1 MRRRTF
7 LTTGVALG
15 AATLG
20 PTTVQRVLG
29 ASDRIQQLVFDST
42 ASLLDADQQPLTDD
56 SLVAVWTEQT
66 AFNVDE
72 DGDGNAVNYPDSA
85 RIPLVASDDGIVAF
99 GAPIVQDN
107 TRFARDGNEEFVLN
121 VLDAE
126 VGGGTVL
133 FDEGHGQFY
142 DTRKFDAFIDY
153 AEMNGYAIEAT
164 TDIAANLDGAKAA
177 IITSPSEAFTDA
189 QLTALDNFVTAGGSL
204 LLFSQSDFG
213 DYDATAN
220 LNEIAAAVDAD
231 FRFNDDQVLD
241 TENNVGPNYI
251 PVTDEFNT
259 IFEYFAERPGLGFE
273 IDPRKTYTVDVVEV
287 TDGDTIDIRFSNGT
301 EDTIRMLGIDAPET
315 ASQFERVQEWE
326 GIESLHYL
334 QEEGFIAE
342 DYASDRLAGETV
354 EISFDANE
362 PVRDVFGRLLTYVT
376 VDGTLYNH
384 QIIAD
389 GHARMYDSGLT
400 RHDAFL
406 EAERDAR
413 AVGRGVWARS
423 NPDES
428 ATIRNDPVDALFFPQ
443 ATSVTSME
451 RPLDAKR
458 VPVSAAPTARQMN
471 SPDVRYGEDIPLVGL
486 DQLAGVAMVG
496 SPLIDESY
504 EQAEGYPVDTSGF
517 GNFVFLTHVINRLGD
532 REAGPVLIDGGH
544 GQFAAEY
551 ALSAED
557 AAYYLRYLE
566 GVDIG
571 FEGVNDIAEGFGA
584 DLLTDARTLIITTP
598 SEAFTDAELTAVQE
612 FVADGG
618 GVVLVGAAAPPAAR
632 ANLNAI
638 ADALCSDLRLNTG
651 QVIDPTNNVGDDPMI
666 PTTSTFD
673 RWFRLFDSYTGETKY
688 KGARGGPGRPGCHT
702 SGRGQK
708 NGRGRN
714 HKHQHGR

>member
-20 PTTVQRVLG
+20 PTTVQRALG
-29 ASDRIQQLVFDST
+29 APDRIQQLVFDST
-42 ASLLDADQQPLTDD
+42 ASLLDVGQRPLTDD
-56 SLVAVWTEQT
+56 SLVAVWAEQT

-72 DGDGNAVNYPDSA
+72 DGDGNAVNYPDSV
-85 RIPLVASDDGIVAF
+85 RIPLVASDGGIVGF

-121 VLDAE
+121 ILDAE
-126 VGGGTVL
+126 VGSGTIL

-142 DTRKFDAFIDY
+142 DTSMFDAFIDY
-153 AEMNGYAIEAT
+153 AEANGYTIEAT
-164 TDIAANLDGAKAA
+164 TDLAAGLSSAQAA
-177 IITSPSEAFTDA
+177 IITSPSEAFTDS
-189 QLTALDNFVTAGGSL
+189 QLAALATFVGDGGNL

-213 DYDATAN
+213 DYDATTN
-220 LNEIAAAVDAD
+220 LNAIAATVDAD

-259 IFEYFAERPGLGFE
+259 TFAYFAERPGLGFE
-273 IDPRKTYTVDVVEV
+273 IDPTKTYSVDVVEV
-287 TDGDTIDIRFSNGT
+287 TDGDTIDVRFQNGT

-326 GIESLHYL
+326 GIESLDYL
-334 QEEGFIAE
+334 QEEGFVAE
-342 DYASDRLAGETV
+342 DYAYDRLAGETV
-354 EISFDANE
+354 EISFDPNE
-362 PVRDVFGRLLTYVT
+362 PVRDVFGRLLTYVA

-389 GHARMYDSGLT
+389 GHARVYDSGLT

-406 EAERDAR
+406 ETERDAHE
-413 AVGRGVWARS
+413 VGRGVWARS

-443 ATSVTSME
+443 TTSITSMGE
-451 RPLDAKR
+451 PLGAKR
-458 VPVSAAPTARQMN
+458 VPVSAAPTAYQTN
-471 SPDVRYGEDIPLVGL
+471 SPTVRYGADIPLVGL
-486 DQLAGVAMVG
+486 DQLASVAMVG

-517 GNFVFLTHVINRLGD
+517 GNFVFLTHVIDRLSD
-532 REAGPVLIDGGH
+532 RETGPVLIDGGH
-544 GQFAAEY
+544 GQFGTEY

-571 FEGVNDIAEGFGA
+571 FEGVNNIAEGFGA
-584 DLLTDARTLIITTP
+584 DLLADAQALIVTTP

-618 GVVLVGAAAPPAAR
+618 GVILVGAAAPLSAR
-632 ANLNAI
+632 ANLNAV

-651 QVIDPTNNVGDDPMI
+651 QVVDTTNNVGDDLVI
-666 PTTSTFD
+666 PTTSNFD

-688 KGARGGPGRPGCHT
+688 KGARGGPGRPGCHVG
-702 SGRGQK
+702 GRGQK
-708 NGRGRN
+708 NGRARN
-714 HKHQHGR
+714 HKHQHSR